1 MMRLARCEVVTED
14 EVHPYIKRG
23 LVTVF
28 GDSPNATVKLAVPGD
43 RKFVSLDMLHHCT
56 ITKEGGTFRITGSSD
71 HLRHT
76 VASRSTRLTLL
87 VSPGPECEN
96 CP

>member
-14 EVHPYIKRG
+14 EVHPYIQRG

-28 GDSPNATVKLAVPGD
+28 GESPNATVKVSVRGD
-43 RKFVSLDMLHHCT
+43 RKYLAVDMLHHCT
-56 ITKEGGTFRITGSSD
+56 VTKEGDTFRITGSSD
-71 HLRHT
+71 HLRNT
-76 VASRSTRLTLL
+76 IASPSTTLTLL
-87 VSPGPECEN
+87 VSPGPECET